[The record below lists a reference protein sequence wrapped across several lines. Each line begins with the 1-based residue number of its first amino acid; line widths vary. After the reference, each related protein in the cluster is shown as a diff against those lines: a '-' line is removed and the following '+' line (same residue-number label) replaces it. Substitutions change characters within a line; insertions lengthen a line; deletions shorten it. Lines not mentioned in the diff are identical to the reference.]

1 MSTGGKQPPLLVL
14 GAVKAPQKS
23 PVMQKKDIASK
34 AAMDGASQSSLLT
47 GGAYS
52 LVGKAQSTD
61 VGVDQAV
68 KSRCR
73 FQKL

>member
-1 MSTGGKQPPLLVL
+1 MSTGGKANPLLVP
-14 GAVKAPQKS
+14 GIGTIARKS
-23 PVMQKKDIASK
+23 PVMSKREIIPK
-34 AAMDGASQSSLLT
+34 AATEGTSQSSLLT